1 MGGNFGVTPTWVVPR
16 EEDFAVLITQSESF
30 KKDYQL
36 LDTNSIRVYD
46 LTFTGVTD
54 SIRNTIFAHRTSVTG
69 PYDSFT
75 WTSVPSYLN
84 AGTTM
89 TVRYVAK
96 SYKEQP
102 QARSWDI
109 RLSFERD
116 V

>member
-1 MGGNFGVTPTWVVPR
+1 MGGNFGVTPTWAVPR
-16 EEDFAVLITQSESF
+16 EPRFAVLITPSESF

-36 LDTNSIRVYD
+36 LDTNSIKVYD
-46 LTFTGVTD
+46 LTFSGVTD
-54 SIRNTIFAHRTSVTG
+54 STRNSIIAHFASVTG
-69 PYDSFT
+69 PYDSFV

-89 TVRYVAK
+89 TVRYMQN

-109 RLSFERD
+109 QLSFEKS